1 MSDRYS
7 LTGAQS
13 GMWFAQQL
21 DPENPTYNAA
31 EYLEIHG
38 EIDPELFE
46 RALRRTV
53 METEALHLRFGEE
66 DRGPYQVMEPTVD
79 WSLHRIDFRGETNPR
94 EAAQAW
100 MNTDLAQP
108 VDPRQGPL
116 FTQALF
122 QVAEDRFFWYQR
134 IHHIAMDGYG
144 FSLIAGR
151 VAQIYTA
158 LVQGREIDSAAWG
171 SMRLILQEEEAYRRS
186 ETWEQDR
193 KYWWDRFADHPE
205 VVSLAE
211 GSQRA
216 FRSFHRRSAHLS
228 ASTMDRLQEAA
239 EEVGASG
246 LDVVVATTAA
256 YIHRLT
262 HAEDVILGLPMM
274 NRLGSASLRIP
285 GMVMNVLPLRLSVQ
299 SEMRLRE
306 LIDQVAREIA
316 SMRRHQRYRHE
327 ELRRELHRVGEG
339 RRLFGPLINIL
350 PFEQRFEFAGHPAF
364 KHHLSAG
371 PVEDLSIHM
380 YPRSDGPGWR
390 LDMDANP
397 AVYSTE
403 DLQEHQN
410 RFLRFLERT
419 ADGDPQELIGC
430 QEILDPEER
439 TRLLVEWN
447 RTDHGQPEASL
458 PERLRQQVER
468 SPEAI
473 AVVCE
478 GQELT
483 YRELNERANQLAR
496 ELIAQGAGPEG
507 VVALALP
514 RSVEMIVGLLATLK
528 TGAAYLPLDPGY
540 PAERLAYML
549 EDAGPVCLIT
559 HTTVSQLLETEEIP
573 RILLDAPEV
582 VQRLKEYPATDLEDA
597 DRIAP
602 LSPLHPAYIIYT
614 SGSTGKP
621 KGVVVLHRSLNQ
633 FLAAMQEQFP
643 LTAQDRL
650 LAVTTIAFDIAA
662 LEVFLPLLEG
672 AGLVLVTKEAVRDPA
687 VLIQKIADTGA
698 TLMQATPSL
707 WRSLLEQD
715 PEGIRGLRV
724 LVGGEALPVD
734 LLKKLQQ
741 AGCPVVNLYGPTETT
756 IWSTLQSLD
765 EGTEGAPPIGRP
777 LWNTQVYILDRHLQP
792 VPPGVAGELYIAGA
806 GLARGYHGC
815 PGLTAERFVANPFGS
830 PGSRMYR
837 SGDLARWRK
846 DGTLDY
852 IGRVDHQVKMRG
864 FRIEL
869 GEIEEVMTQHSEV
882 AQVAVLA
889 REDRPGDSRLVAY
902 VVPTATK
909 TPEPAEL
916 RQYASRSLPDYMV
929 PGAVVILPEMPLT
942 PNGKLDR
949 KALPAPVVEGEGKS
963 RSPRTAQ
970 EEILCGLFAE
980 VLGLS
985 EVGIDDGF
993 FELGGHSLLAVRLV
1007 SRIREVL
1014 GVDLGVGTLFN
1025 APTVAHLAEQLEGAR
1040 QVRPSLQPQVRPE
1053 TIPLSSAQR
1062 RLWFLYQLEGPS
1074 PTYNIP
1080 LVAHLSGKLDR
1091 KALKDALEDVVSRHE
1106 ILRTVFPERQG
1117 EPWQKILE
1125 KGEMPPILT
1134 GVETDPAELPRLLD
1148 EAVRYSF
1155 DLAREPAFRPTLFSL
1170 GPEEH
1175 VLLLLFHHIAAD
1187 GWSLSPLT
1195 RDLSTAYKA
1204 RCQGKDPDWSS
1215 LPVQYADYALW
1226 QQQWQEDLQDPESW
1240 MAEPLSFWKKTLENL
1255 PEQLE
1260 LPVDD
1265 LDQAK
1270 LEEKGATV
1278 AFHIDPEMH
1287 RRLSE
1292 LAKEHRVSL
1301 FMVMQAAWA
1310 TLLTRLGAGT
1320 DIPIGSPIAGRNDEA
1335 LTDLVGLFVNTL
1347 VLRTDTSGNPSFRE
1361 LLGRVRQM
1369 NLAAYE
1375 HGDLPFES
1383 IVEVLNPTR
1392 SKSRHPLF
1400 QVMLAFQNMPDKSLD
1415 LPGIDSRL
1423 QLRGVGSAKF
1433 DLMMEL
1439 WERQALEGDLGGIE
1453 GLLEYRRD
1461 QFKEGTMEKMVARFR
1476 QLLEFAVEHP
1486 DSPIGQWEILDER
1499 ERHQILFEWNGTAC
1513 VQPERTLPEQFQQ
1526 QVERSP
1532 EAVAVVYEGQEL
1544 TYRELNERANQ
1555 LARELIAQ
1563 GAGPERVVALALPRS
1578 MEMIVGLLATLK
1590 AGAAYLPLD
1599 PDYPAERLAYMLE
1612 DARPVC
1618 LITHRAVSKLPE
1630 TGEIPR
1636 ILLDAPELMQ
1646 RLKAYPA
1653 TDLEDADRIT
1663 PLSPLHPAYII
1674 YTSGSTGKPKGVII
1688 PHQNVLRLF
1697 QSTEDRFHFGPEDV
1711 WPLFHSYAFDFSV
1724 WEIWGALLYGGR
1736 LVVVPHVISRS
1747 PKQFLHLL
1755 VQEGVTVL
1763 NQTPSAFY
1771 QLIQADREHP
1781 DLGEQLS
1788 LRYVIFGGEALEL
1801 GRLEDWYRRHPDDGP
1816 KLINMYG
1823 ITETTVHVSYQEL
1836 DRKIVA
1842 ENKSSLIGCGI
1853 PDLRVYV
1860 LDSHLQP
1867 VPPGVVGEMYIA
1879 GGGLAR
1885 GYHGRPGLTAERFV
1899 ANPFG
1904 FPGSRMYRSGD
1915 LARWRKDG
1923 TLDYI
1928 GRVDHQVKIRGFR
1941 IEPGEIEAVLARHPE
1956 IAQVAVLLREDCPGD
1971 LRLVAYVVPTAA
1983 NTPEAAELR
1992 RHASRSLPDYMVPA
2006 AFVLLS
2012 EMPLTPN
2019 GKLDR
2024 KALPKPD
2031 YEREGKSRSPRTPQE
2046 EVLCGLFAEV
2056 LGLSQVGI
2064 DDGFFEL
2071 GGHSLLVV
2079 RLVSRIREVLG
2090 VDLGVGTLFEAP
2102 TVADLSQ
2109 RLERG
2114 DHGNA
2119 LEVLLPLRS
2128 HGTRP
2133 PLFCIHPAGGLSWC
2147 YAGLMRH
2154 LGPEDPIYGLQ
2165 ARGIARR
2172 EPLPETLEEMAVDYI
2187 NQMRRIQPT
2196 GPYYLL
2202 GWSLGG
2208 NVAHAIACELQKRGE
2223 EVAML
2228 ALLDAYPSHFLSI
2241 AEIPD
2246 EQEALIALLA
2256 LGGYDPENLQNQP
2269 LTLDNVMDLL
2279 RQDGSALASLEE
2291 SVIMNLR
2298 QAYVNS
2304 VHLLGESTPECYR
2317 GDLLFF
2323 RSTVIPDWLDPISPE
2338 MWNPYMEGEMKQYH
2352 IDCRHKDMCQPGPIA
2367 EIGGILA
2374 ENLNRLHRR
2383 RRMLND

>member
-158 LVQGREIDSAAWG
+158 LAQGREINSAAWG

-211 GSQRA
+211 RSQRA

-483 YRELNERANQLAR
+483 YWELNERANQLAR

-549 EDAGPVCLIT
+549 EDARPVCLIT

-672 AGLVLVTKEAVRDPA
+672 AGLVLATKEAVRDPA

-715 PEGIRGLRV
+715 PERIRGLRV

-741 AGCPVVNLYGPTETT
+741 AVCPVVNLYGPTETT

-792 VPPGVAGELYIAGA
+792 VPPGVAGELYIAGG
-806 GLARGYHGC
+806 GLARGYHGR

-864 FRIEL
+864 FL
-869 GEIEEVMTQHSEV
+869 EIEVVMAQHPEV

-970 EEILCGLFAE
+970 EEVLCGLFAE

-985 EVGIDDGF
+985 QVGIDDGF

-1014 GVDLGVGTLFN
+1014 GVDLGVGTLF
-1025 APTVAHLAEQLEGAR
+1025 
-1040 QVRPSLQPQVRPE
+1040 
-1053 TIPLSSAQR
+1053 
-1062 RLWFLYQLEGPS
+1062 
-1074 PTYNIP
+1074 
-1080 LVAHLSGKLDR
+1080 
-1091 KALKDALEDVVSRHE
+1091 
-1106 ILRTVFPERQG
+1106 
-1117 EPWQKILE
+1117 
-1125 KGEMPPILT
+1125 
-1134 GVETDPAELPRLLD
+1134 
-1148 EAVRYSF
+1148 
-1155 DLAREPAFRPTLFSL
+1155 
-1170 GPEEH
+1170 
-1175 VLLLLFHHIAAD
+1175 
-1187 GWSLSPLT
+1187 
-1195 RDLSTAYKA
+1195 
-1204 RCQGKDPDWSS
+1204 
-1215 LPVQYADYALW
+1215 
-1226 QQQWQEDLQDPESW
+1226 
-1240 MAEPLSFWKKTLENL
+1240 
-1255 PEQLE
+1255 
-1260 LPVDD
+1260 
-1265 LDQAK
+1265 
-1270 LEEKGATV
+1270 
-1278 AFHIDPEMH
+1278 
-1287 RRLSE
+1287 
-1292 LAKEHRVSL
+1292 
-1301 FMVMQAAWA
+1301 
-1310 TLLTRLGAGT
+1310 
-1320 DIPIGSPIAGRNDEA
+1320 
-1335 LTDLVGLFVNTL
+1335 
-1347 VLRTDTSGNPSFRE
+1347 
-1361 LLGRVRQM
+1361 
-1369 NLAAYE
+1369 
-1375 HGDLPFES
+1375 
-1383 IVEVLNPTR
+1383 
-1392 SKSRHPLF
+1392 
-1400 QVMLAFQNMPDKSLD
+1400 
-1415 LPGIDSRL
+1415 
-1423 QLRGVGSAKF
+1423 
-1433 DLMMEL
+1433 
-1439 WERQALEGDLGGIE
+1439 
-1453 GLLEYRRD
+1453 
-1461 QFKEGTMEKMVARFR
+1461 
-1476 QLLEFAVEHP
+1476 
-1486 DSPIGQWEILDER
+1486 
-1499 ERHQILFEWNGTAC
+1499 
-1513 VQPERTLPEQFQQ
+1513 
-1526 QVERSP
+1526 
-1532 EAVAVVYEGQEL
+1532 
-1544 TYRELNERANQ
+1544 
-1555 LARELIAQ
+1555 
-1563 GAGPERVVALALPRS
+1563 
-1578 MEMIVGLLATLK
+1578 
-1590 AGAAYLPLD
+1590 
-1599 PDYPAERLAYMLE
+1599 
-1612 DARPVC
+1612 
-1618 LITHRAVSKLPE
+1618 
-1630 TGEIPR
+1630 
-1636 ILLDAPELMQ
+1636 
-1646 RLKAYPA
+1646 
-1653 TDLEDADRIT
+1653 
-1663 PLSPLHPAYII
+1663 
-1674 YTSGSTGKPKGVII
+1674 
-1688 PHQNVLRLF
+1688 
-1697 QSTEDRFHFGPEDV
+1697 
-1711 WPLFHSYAFDFSV
+1711 
-1724 WEIWGALLYGGR
+1724 
-1736 LVVVPHVISRS
+1736 
-1747 PKQFLHLL
+1747 
-1755 VQEGVTVL
+1755 
-1763 NQTPSAFY
+1763 
-1771 QLIQADREHP
+1771 
-1781 DLGEQLS
+1781 
-1788 LRYVIFGGEALEL
+1788 
-1801 GRLEDWYRRHPDDGP
+1801 
-1816 KLINMYG
+1816 
-1823 ITETTVHVSYQEL
+1823 
-1836 DRKIVA
+1836 
-1842 ENKSSLIGCGI
+1842 
-1853 PDLRVYV
+1853 
-1860 LDSHLQP
+1860 
-1867 VPPGVVGEMYIA
+1867 
-1879 GGGLAR
+1879 
-1885 GYHGRPGLTAERFV
+1885 
-1899 ANPFG
+1899 
-1904 FPGSRMYRSGD
+1904 
-1915 LARWRKDG
+1915 
-1923 TLDYI
+1923 
-1928 GRVDHQVKIRGFR
+1928 
-1941 IEPGEIEAVLARHPE
+1941 
-1956 IAQVAVLLREDCPGD
+1956 
-1971 LRLVAYVVPTAA
+1971 
-1983 NTPEAAELR
+1983 
-1992 RHASRSLPDYMVPA
+1992 
-2006 AFVLLS
+2006 
-2012 EMPLTPN
+2012 
-2019 GKLDR
+2019 
-2024 KALPKPD
+2024 
-2031 YEREGKSRSPRTPQE
+2031 
-2046 EVLCGLFAEV
+2046 
-2056 LGLSQVGI
+2056 
-2064 DDGFFEL
+2064 
-2071 GGHSLLVV
+2071 
-2079 RLVSRIREVLG
+2079 
-2090 VDLGVGTLFEAP
+2090 EAP
-2102 TVADLSQ
+2102 TVAGLSK

-2172 EPLPETLEEMAVDYI
+2172 EPLPGT
-2187 NQMRRIQPT
+2187 RR
-2196 GPYYLL
+2196 
-2202 GWSLGG
+2202 
-2208 NVAHAIACELQKRGE
+2208 
-2223 EVAML
+2223 
-2228 ALLDAYPSHFLSI
+2228 
-2241 AEIPD
+2241 
-2246 EQEALIALLA
+2246 
-2256 LGGYDPENLQNQP
+2256 
-2269 LTLDNVMDLL
+2269 
-2279 RQDGSALASLEE
+2279 
-2291 SVIMNLR
+2291 
-2298 QAYVNS
+2298 
-2304 VHLLGESTPECYR
+2304 
-2317 GDLLFF
+2317 
-2323 RSTVIPDWLDPISPE
+2323 WL
-2338 MWNPYMEGEMKQYH
+2338 
-2352 IDCRHKDMCQPGPIA
+2352 
-2367 EIGGILA
+2367 
-2374 ENLNRLHRR
+2374 
-2383 RRMLND
+2383 